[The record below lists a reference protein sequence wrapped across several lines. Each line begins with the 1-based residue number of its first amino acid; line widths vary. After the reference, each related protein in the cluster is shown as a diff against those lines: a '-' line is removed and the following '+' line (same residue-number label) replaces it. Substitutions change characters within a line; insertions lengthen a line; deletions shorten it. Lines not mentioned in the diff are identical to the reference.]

1 MQAFFRIKKRLVPFA
16 AERIAARLEEL
27 IVVDA
32 CAILF
37 VIHTALAD
45 CRDLIVFLGKVFW
58 TGGEWIGIG
67 SF

>member
-1 MQAFFRIKKRLVPFA
+1 MPKPQRPLITFA
-16 AERIAARLEEL
+16 TERIAARLEEL

>member
-1 MQAFFRIKKRLVPFA
+1 MPKSQRQLITFA

-32 CAILF
+32 STILF
-37 VIHTALAD
+37 VIHAALAD
-45 CRDLIVFLGKVFW
+45 RRDFIVFLGKVFW